1 MSRQAA
7 IPVLTSVLVVPAT
20 TKIRGIP
27 TEVRIGPDDGMP
39 QECVLSV
46 DNFSNVRKALLV
58 DRITAL
64 SSDKLSEVCAA
75 LRVAT
80 GCRPGL

>member
-39 QECVLSV
+39 QECVLAV

-64 SSDKLSEVCAA
+64 SSEKLSDVCAA

-80 GCRPGL
+80 GYRPV